1 VRASGRWALVALV
14 AEREVRER
22 ARSRTFRISTAV
34 TVVLVAGIVALS
46 GRSDEGPRPLPVGIV
61 GAVSPPLRT
70 AVEAAVTAAGYRP
83 LLTTPD
89 GEAAT
94 RAAVVSGDV
103 ALAVVG
109 SGGGERILVKTLP
122 ARGDTSRHTLAV
134 AAVTEAVR
142 TQAGFE
148 RAGLAPEQAAALI
161 NSPPPPV
168 EAVAPA
174 PPPTSAEERGPA
186 GIGILVLF
194 FMLSQYGYWILGG
207 VVEEKSSRVIEVLVA
222 AVPAGQLLAGKVA
235 GIGVLAIGHAALM
248 AGSALLAARA
258 SGAGSLPSG
267 SAEAIVMTV
276 VWFAI
281 GYALYCTVFAAMGSL
296 ISRSEEIQ
304 NVSFP
309 VQVPLL
315 VGYFIATVAL
325 SDGNPTTVL
334 RIFAFVPLTA
344 PMCMPVLR
352 AIGAAPLWQVALS
365 MALTIAATV
374 ATARVASGIYR
385 RAILRTGRRLRLREV
400 LRSA

>member
-1 VRASGRWALVALV
+1 MRTILPVLACALVLLAV
-14 AEREVRER
+14 RPAPAGRAGAADEPDRQIAEEV
-22 ARSRTFRISTAV
+22 FRIKAIDHHAHPLRATRE
-34 TVVLVAGIVALS
+34 GEEDREYDALPP
-46 GRSDEGPRPLPVGIV
+46 DALEAPPPLPVRSLEPVDEDARSKRTIATV
-61 GAVSPPLRT
+61 AVFILYGQLI
-70 AVEAAVTAAGYRP
+70 GYRF
-83 LLTTPD
+83 
-89 GEAAT
+89 
-94 RAAVVSGDV
+94 
-103 ALAVVG
+103 
-109 SGGGERILVKTLP
+109 
-122 ARGDTSRHTLAV
+122 AV
-134 AAVTEAVR
+134 AT
-142 TQAGFE
+142 
-148 RAGLAPEQAAALI
+148 
-161 NSPPPPV
+161 
-168 EAVAPA
+168 
-174 PPPTSAEERGPA
+174 
-186 GIGILVLF
+186 
-194 FMLSQYGYWILGG
+194 G
-207 VVEEKSSRVIEVLVA
+207 VVEEKSTRVVEVLLA
-222 AVPAGQLLAGKVA
+222 AVRPVQLLAGKVV

-276 VWFAI
+276 LWFAI

-374 ATARVASGIYR
+374 ATARIASGIYR

-400 LRSA
+400 LRPA